1 MLDAHPGVVAV
12 TPEHPGLTVELDGQP
27 RAELVAALVREGVAV
42 ETVMARNRLE
52 DAFLGLLRD
61 GAAPEEPS

>member
-1 MLDAHPGVVAV
+1 V
-12 TPEHPGLTVELDGQP
+12 TAEHPGLTVELDGLP

-42 ETVMARNRLE
+42 ETVTARNRLE

-61 GAAPEEPS
+61 GGASQ